1 MDAKRAAVHAG
12 KYFLFTSAFA
22 VVGLALV
29 GGGVALGGL
38 EAWDILS
45 ANSNA
50 TGEALSAAAP
60 GIALAV
66 LGLLVYRFGKA
77 WSLYKTLTAA
87 NEDALSET
95 FDTQRVKSDIVSV
108 LDDRLADMQNDLQ
121 SVNRELRKLKDD
133 DAFDLGETSENDRSP

>member
-22 VVGLALV
+22 IVGLALV

-45 ANSNA
+45 TDSSA
-50 TGEALSAAAP
+50 TGQALSVAAP
-60 GIALAV
+60 GIVLAV
-66 LGLLVYRFGKA
+66 VGLLVYRFGKA

-87 NEDALSET
+87 NEDALSDT

-108 LDDRLADMQNDLQ
+108 VDDRLADMQNDLQ
-121 SVNRELRKLKDD
+121 SVNRELRKLKED
-133 DAFDLGETSENDRSP
+133 DAFEFGEAPSSKD